1 VKAEHSET
9 PYMTRRALD
18 FVDEA
23 GGEPW
28 CLHLSYIKPHWP
40 CIAPAPYHAMYTAA
54 DVPPAVRS
62 PDEQRDPHPL
72 YREFMKL
79 RVSRA
84 FSRDEVRAAV
94 IPAYMGLVAQIDDAI
109 GELLEGLRARGLLD
123 STLIVFTSDHGDYLG
138 DHWLGEK
145 DLFHDPSVKIPL
157 IVVDPSP
164 EADAGRGT
172 VCDALV
178 ESIDL
183 APTFVEF
190 AGGEVPAHI
199 LEGRSLRRWLHGRPP
214 SRWREAAISEYDYS
228 MTPAAEAL
236 GVAPIDARA
245 FMVRDER
252 YKLVHA
258 EGMRPMLF
266 DLAADP
272 HELVDLG
279 ADPAYAAQS
288 ERLFGQLNRW
298 ARRQSQRTT
307 VSDAQIEAR
316 RGGSERKGVLIG
328 YWDEAELPAEVL
340 PEKWRGAPARRGGPA

>member
-1 VKAEHSET
+1 
-9 PYMTRRALD
+9 
-18 FVDEA
+18 
-23 GGEPW
+23 
-28 CLHLSYIKPHWP
+28 
-40 CIAPAPYHAMYTAA
+40 
-54 DVPPAVRS
+54 
-62 PDEQRDPHPL
+62 
-72 YREFMKL
+72 
-79 RVSRA
+79 VSRA

-123 STLIVFTSDHGDYLG
+123 STLIVFTSDHGAYLG

-199 LEGRSLRRWLHGRPP
+199 LEGRSLRPWLHGRPP
-214 SRWREAAISEYDYS
+214 PRWREAAISEYDYS

-340 PEKWRGAPARRGGPA
+340 PEKWHGAPARRGGPA